1 MRRVLTGLAVALT
14 LALTPTSGV
23 AVDTPSSTDAPDLAS
38 PRAAIKA
45 KNWAAAIKEL
55 EQIADKV
62 NHADVYNLL
71 GFALRKSGDY
81 KRAATYYA
89 KALDFDPKHKSALE
103 YQGEMFVETGQME
116 KAKANLVALEALC
129 PAGCEELDDLKQAIE
144 KRIMAP
150 KPR

>member
-1 MRRVLTGLAVALT
+1 MLRHSIATAIC
-14 LALTPTSGV
+14 LALLVGQAA
-23 AVDTPSSTDAPDLAS
+23 AVDTPVSTDAPDLAG

-45 KNWAAAIKEL
+45 KNWPAAIKEL
-55 EQIADKV
+55 TEIADKV

-81 KRAATYYA
+81 TRAATFYA

-103 YQGEMFVETGQME
+103 YQGEMFVELNQLD
-116 KAKANLVALEALC
+116 KAKANLAKLEALC
-129 PAGCEELDDLKQAIE
+129 PKGCEELDDLKQAIE
-144 KRIMAP
+144 KRVMAP

>member
-1 MRRVLTGLAVALT
+1 MRRHLIAVVIAAGVGLSAQQA
-14 LALTPTSGV
+14 S
-23 AVDTPSSTDAPDLAS
+23 AVDTIVSTDAPDLAV

-45 KNWAAAIKEL
+45 KDWAAAIKEL
-55 EQIADKV
+55 EAIADKV

-81 KRAATYYA
+81 TRAATFYA

-103 YQGEMFVETGQME
+103 YQGEMFVETKQLE
-116 KAKANLVALEALC
+116 KARANLAKLEALC

-144 KRIMAP
+144 KRGTAP
-150 KPR
+150 KAP